1 MVSTSKHAASPT
13 QSTETQRRFA
23 LEQAEHSGEMEGLH
37 IDPATRADAEEWVAG
52 RIDVDE
58 DLAAHAHATGRGDLA
73 AFAQRS
79 PLPHLDAAWLGAP
92 LVDVGLQL
100 AK

>member
-1 MVSTSKHAASPT
+1 MTTSKHAASPT
-13 QSTETQRRFA
+13 PSTGTQRRFA

-58 DLAAHAHATGRGDLA
+58 LLAAHAHATACSDLA
-73 AFAQRS
+73 AFASRS
-79 PLPHLDAAWLGAP
+79 PLRRLDAASLGAP
-92 LVDVGLQL
+92 LIEVGLQ
-100 AK
+100 

>member
-1 MVSTSKHAASPT
+1 MTTSKHAASPT
-13 QSTETQRRFA
+13 PSTGTQRRFA

-58 DLAAHAHATGRGDLA
+58 LLAAHAHAAACGDLA

-79 PLPHLDAAWLGAP
+79 PLRHLDAASLGAP